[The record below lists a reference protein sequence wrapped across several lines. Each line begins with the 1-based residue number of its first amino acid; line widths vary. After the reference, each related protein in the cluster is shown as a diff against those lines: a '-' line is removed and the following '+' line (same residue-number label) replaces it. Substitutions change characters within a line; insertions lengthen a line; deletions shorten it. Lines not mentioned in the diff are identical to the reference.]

1 MSQEIIQLVAELARR
16 RKIELAPT
24 WSDAVA
30 DIPGPASIEQL
41 VILTKTLDWAAPL
54 TGTGQPGPADFPL
67 LVFSA
72 SAGWALAEQWEAP
85 GLLRIVAGGQPAL
98 WSIEDH
104 HLTFANIAYPAVA
117 AAKTPGQALQI
128 FVDALR
134 RRKRMIIDA
143 ALATIVINVLTLGT
157 SLYTM
162 QVYDRVVPRA
172 GFSTLW
178 VLTLGVAIA
187 TLFDFILRVVR
198 ATMLERE
205 SAAIDAEVSEFFFSR
220 ALAVRLDA
228 RHGGVGTMAA
238 QLRSYDQIRSLLSSA
253 TVFAVADLPFA
264 LFFIWVIYL
273 LAGPVAVVPLLSFV
287 ISIGLGFMFANLI
300 RRQAD
305 GVQVGT
311 NRKNGL
317 MVEALDAA
325 ETIKSNRGGWS
336 MLARWNRLVALVE
349 ADDYD
354 MKRLSA
360 VAQSASAAIQQIA
373 YVALIAWGAIEIID
387 GKMTAGALIAC
398 SIIAGRVNGPLV
410 IQLPGMIVQATYA
423 KAALKGLDSFLQL
436 PVDREA
442 DGDYL
447 RPERMQS
454 QVRLDD
460 ISFTYPGARSGI
472 AVKQLTINP
481 GERIGIIGPV
491 GSGKS
496 TLLKIL
502 AGLFPPQSGA
512 AYLSGLDM
520 NQIAEDHLRRHVG
533 YLGQEFRLVNG
544 TLREQL
550 TFGLSDPGDD
560 VILAAAQQTG
570 LNKLIA
576 AHPKGLEL
584 PISEGGKGLS
594 GGQRS
599 LAGLT
604 RLLMAKPKM
613 WLLDEPTAALDQES
627 EEQALRAI
635 FGSLSAED
643 TLVLV
648 THKLQLLNLVQ
659 RVIVVVNGQIVLDGP
674 TAAVLEKLRP
684 APAAAISKKVTT

>member
-16 RKIELAPT
+16 RKVELAPT

-30 DIPGPASIEQL
+30 DIPGPPSIEQL

-104 HLTFANIAYPAVA
+104 DLTFANIAYPAVA

-273 LAGPVAVVPLLSFV
+273 LAGPVAAVPLLSFV

-336 MLARWNRLVALVE
+336 MLARWNRLVAMVE

-442 DGDYL
+442 DGEYL

-684 APAAAISKKVTT
+684 APAAAISKKVTI